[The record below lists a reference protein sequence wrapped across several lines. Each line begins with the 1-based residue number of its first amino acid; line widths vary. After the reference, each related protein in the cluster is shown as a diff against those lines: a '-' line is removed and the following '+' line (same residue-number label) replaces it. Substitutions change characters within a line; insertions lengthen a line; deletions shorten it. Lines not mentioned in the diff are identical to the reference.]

1 MLKVNIPSEYKD
13 EESAVSD
20 DPIDNIISIFSNHPS
35 IKSINDN
42 VVKGYFSFRTASI
55 ADIEKEIRALDSKKA
70 SMSSSIPPKV
80 LKENIT
86 ICCKPL
92 TEIINNGISKTCFDV
107 GPKLADL
114 TPVHKADES
123 TSKKNYRNISLL
135 PVVSKIFEKLM
146 QAQVRFCVGIAKAI
160 VSSMT
165 YYLC

>member
-1 MLKVNIPSEYKD
+1 MGDFFSNAVKSLNINIPSEYKD

-20 DPIDNIISIFSNHPS
+20 DPIDNIISIFSNPG

-42 VVKGYFSFRTASI
+42 VVKGNFSFHTVGI
-55 ADIEKEIRALDSKKA
+55 ADIEKEIGALHSKKA

-80 LKENIT
+80 LKENIA

-92 TEIINNGISKTCFDV
+92 TEIINNGISKTCFD
-107 GPKLADL
+107 GGLKLADL

-135 PVVSKIFEKLM
+135 PLKLKFLVIWEFFSSVS
-146 QAQVRFCVGIAKAI
+146 VW
-160 VSSMT
+160 VSSG
-165 YYLC
+165 L